1 MKIPYT
7 GRVELGGKNMQ
18 FIEAGG
24 MEGSISAWFYS
35 ADIDTPQNKAFV
47 AETQKRFH
55 SIPYLQT
62 WHGYDSLKILAQA
75 IREAGSLDGSK
86 IRDALKKT
94 AYRDVMGETMRF
106 DDHNQAGKTVVIL
119 QVKDRKV
126 GVADLVQLK

>member
-1 MKIPYT
+1 MGPP
-7 GRVELGGKNMQ
+7 
-18 FIEAGG
+18 
-24 MEGSISAWFYS
+24 
-35 ADIDTPQNKAFV
+35 TP
-47 AETQKRFH
+47 KRFN

-75 IREAGSLDGSK
+75 IREAGSLDSTK

-94 AYRDVMGETMRF
+94 AYLDVMGQTMRF

-126 GVADLVQLK
+126 SVANLVELK